1 MSKEIIYNPE
11 IRTRLLTGINQVARA
26 VAVTY
31 GSVGPTVMI
40 QHRTDG
46 MMPVFTRDGVTVA
59 NAVVIQDRIA
69 DLGGRMLRDVAG
81 AMSRQVGDG
90 TTTAIV
96 LAQALAQGCLKSV
109 AAGFHPMQLKKGLDV
124 ALAVVEK
131 YLLDNAVTSGASD
144 WVEKIALVA
153 SKNETKAGKL
163 IAQALSEL
171 GLQRELTF
179 LPGNGLE
186 DELAIVDGIQY
197 GQGYL
202 SPYFVTDKTRA
213 EAVLENPY
221 ILFYDREISDLMALV
236 PILEQV
242 KAEGRPLLVIAEDV
256 VDKALTGLLLNHVR
270 GIFKV
275 VAVKPPGFG
284 DKRVNRLRD
293 LALLAGG
300 EAILDLPGLSG
311 VLERVGLEQ
320 LGQAQ
325 RAVITESSTT
335 IIGATGEPAAIAQ
348 LSENLRQE
356 AELILAKKPGVGS
369 ATGNKHDFDEL
380 QERLALLSGKTGTF
394 SVGGNTD
401 FEIKERM
408 VRIENAYLSARAA
421 LAEGVLPG
429 GGVALYHCGEVLEK
443 AIAENAGQQQGFH
456 ILQQALA
463 APLLTIIQNANLNTE
478 TVIDRLSKPG
488 DNHITVNTE
497 NQCYGNFLEIGIIDP
512 VKVMRLALRNAV
524 SVVGTLITS
533 ETVVMEVPDLSIMAG
548 YSPEWAAATR
558 EDPRV

>member
-11 IRTRLLTGINQVARA
+11 IRDRLMTGINQVARA

-31 GSVGPTVMI
+31 GSMGPTVMI

-46 MMPVFTRDGVTVA
+46 IMPVFTRDGVTVA
-59 NAVVIQDRIA
+59 NAVTIQDRIA

-96 LAQALAQGCLKSV
+96 LAQVLAQGCLKSV
-109 AAGFHPMQLKKGLDV
+109 AAGFHPMQLKKGLDI
-124 ALAVVEK
+124 ALTVVEK
-131 YLLDNAVTSGASD
+131 NLQARAVTEVTSE

-163 IAQALSEL
+163 LAQALDEL
-171 GLQRELTF
+171 GLQRQLIF
-179 LPGNGLE
+179 LMGNGLE

-197 GQGYL
+197 EQGYL
-202 SPYFVTDKTRA
+202 SPYFVTDKNRA
-213 EAVLENPY
+213 EAVLERPY
-221 ILFYDREISDLMALV
+221 ILFYDREISDLMELV

-242 KAEGRPLLVIAEDV
+242 KAEGRSLLVIAENV
-256 VDKALTGLLLNHVR
+256 IDKALTGLLLNHVR

-284 DKRVNRLRD
+284 DQRVNRLND
-293 LALLAGG
+293 LALLTGG
-300 EAILDLPGLSG
+300 QAILDRPGLSQA
-311 VLERVGLEQ
+311 LEDVNLTQ

-335 IIGATGEPAAIAQ
+335 LIGANGDQVAITQ
-348 LSENLRQE
+348 LSETLRQE
-356 AELILAKKPGVGS
+356 AEQILARKPGKGS
-369 ATGNKHDFDEL
+369 ATGNQHEFDEL

-408 VRIENAYLSARAA
+408 VRLENAYLSAKAA
-421 LAEGVLPG
+421 LVEGVLPG
-429 GGVALYHCGEVLEK
+429 GGVALYRCRTVLAT
-443 AIAENAGQQQGFH
+443 AIAENAEQQQGFH
-456 ILQQALA
+456 ILQHALA
-463 APLLTIIQNANLNTE
+463 APLMTLIKNAGLNSDMVIHHLETQDEYTTLDTE
-478 TVIDRLSKPG
+478 HDR
-488 DNHITVNTE
+488 
-497 NQCYGNFLEIGIIDP
+497 YGHFLEIGIIDP

-533 ETVVMEVPDLSIMAG
+533 DTIVMDVPDLSIMAG

-558 EDPRV
+558 EDPRL

>member
-11 IRTRLLTGINQVARA
+11 IHTRLMAGINQVARA

-31 GSVGPTVMI
+31 GGIGPTVMI

-59 NAVVIQDRIA
+59 NAVAIQDRIA

-96 LAQALAQGCLKSV
+96 LAHVLAQECLKSV

-131 YLLDNAVTSGASD
+131 NLQARTVTDITAE
-144 WVEKIALVA
+144 WVEKITSVA
-153 SKNETKAGKL
+153 SKNEMKAGKL
-163 IAQALSEL
+163 LAQALDEL
-171 GLQRELTF
+171 GLQRQLTF
-179 LPGNGLE
+179 LLGNGLD

-197 GQGYL
+197 EQGYL

-213 EAVLENPY
+213 EAVLEHPY
-221 ILFYDREISDLMALV
+221 ILFYDREISDLMELI

-242 KAEGRPLLVIAEDV
+242 KAENRPLLVIAENV
-256 VDKALTGLLLNHVR
+256 IDKALTGLLLNHVR

-284 DKRVNRLRD
+284 DKRINRLND
-293 LALLAGG
+293 LALLTGG
-300 EAILDLPGLSG
+300 QAILDRPGLSHA
-311 VLERVGLEQ
+311 LEEVSLTQ

-325 RAVITESSTT
+325 RAVISESSTT
-335 IIGATGEPAAIAQ
+335 LIGAIGDQAAIAQ
-348 LSENLRQE
+348 LSETLRQE
-356 AELILAKKPGVGS
+356 AELILARKPGVGS
-369 ATGNKHDFDEL
+369 ATGNQHDFDEL

-408 VRIENAYLSARAA
+408 VRLENAYLSAKAA
-421 LAEGVLPG
+421 LEEGVLPG
-429 GGVALYHCGEVLEK
+429 CGVALYRCREILET
-443 AIAENAGQQQGFH
+443 AIAENAEQQQGFH

-463 APLLTIIQNANLNTE
+463 APLMTIVKNAGMNSDA
-478 TVIDRLSKPG
+478 VINHLDAQG
-488 DNHITVNTE
+488 DDHMTLDTE
-497 NQCYGNFLEIGIIDP
+497 NGCYGHFLEIGIIDP

-524 SVVGTLITS
+524 SVVGTFITS
-533 ETVVMEVPDLSIMAG
+533 ETVVMDVPDLSIMAG